1 MEQLDELLNNLIA
14 LTILLVMFGMGL
26 QASVSEAFMALCT
39 PRRLAMLLLASVVLV
54 PVVAYVGTAIVPNV
68 QDQAVVGLML
78 MAAASGNGLVPKLAE
93 RIGSDIKESTSEL
106 IVLSLVTIVSAPVVL
121 SLMIPEGLVSVDGLQ
136 VAADVVLDF

>member
-26 QASVSEAFMALCT
+26 QSSVSEAFMALRT

-78 MAAASGNGLVPKLAE
+78 MAAASGLMRSFRAATFHSWAP
-93 RIGSDIKESTSEL
+93 SSTSR
-106 IVLSLVTIVSAPVVL
+106 
-121 SLMIPEGLVSVDGLQ
+121 
-136 VAADVVLDF
+136 